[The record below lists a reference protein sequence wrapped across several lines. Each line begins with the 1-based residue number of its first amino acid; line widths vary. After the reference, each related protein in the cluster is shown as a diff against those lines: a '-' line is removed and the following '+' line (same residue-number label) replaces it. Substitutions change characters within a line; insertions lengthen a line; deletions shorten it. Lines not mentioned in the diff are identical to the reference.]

1 MIVLQRLSELALT
14 RQMCW
19 VLSQPLVSRSGH
31 GPCGTPA
38 CGGEKGLLQERMQC
52 PAGLQAAAHGGVFA
66 LDWGLHTW
74 AWAPAGAGDRT
85 WSQADTA
92 PAPRFW
98 GHQGG
103 ILSSILLWGLGAA
116 GAGLLLKQG
125 RDEVRSEYWGSQ
137 ICEWTGRPVALGP
150 WCRREAVAMGGEPL
164 WVPTCALCCLTL
176 GISDGTLL
184 NVPLPFSPVPDEVAW
199 AHQGVGEWMAHPPL

>member
-1 MIVLQRLSELALT
+1 MAPV
-14 RQMCW
+14 
-19 VLSQPLVSRSGH
+19 
-31 GPCGTPA
+31 
-38 CGGEKGLLQERMQC
+38 
-52 PAGLQAAAHGGVFA
+52 GLQPVGAKRDSSKSGCSAWQDCRLLPTEGSLPV
-66 LDWGLHTW
+66 DWGLHTR

-98 GHQGG
+98 EHQGD

-164 WVPTCALCCLTL
+164 RAPTCALCCLTL

-184 NVPLPFSPVPDEVAW
+184 NVPLPFSAVPDEVAW
-199 AHQGVGEWMAHPPL
+199 AHQGVGEWIVRPPLQKPPPPTAN